1 MRVAGALGPKRTA
14 SLEDSL
20 WVSGSRS
27 LYLRLWAARP
37 EISPQATGLPCST
50 LAQRK
55 PKGLLEKGLGRVGG
69 GAPPLTVTRC
79 CFLPSLCSGDIN
91 RQQVRSSQQR
101 TWAPF
106 PPASPHPSL
115 SSLPQVPPSL
125 WVPASAKWS
134 WSLLGDPAETQERL
148 GPSLDPPV
156 TPSVLQA
163 RTQAWFKHT
172 QASRICQQG
181 ELPPW
186 FHGFISRR
194 DTEQLLQDKPL
205 GSFLIRFSESTVG
218 FVLSYRGRDRCRHFI
233 LDQLEDERYVIL
245 GEDSAHAELQGLL
258 QHYTIAPVTPY
269 YEFLTVPCTRVRTTR
284 PEHLLPPAV
293 CRHRWK
299 DPCFIPLLPA
309 KAGPAQRL
317 SSPMQEAAASA
328 DPYTQVSREP
338 VPTERPAPAQ
348 PPEIKYQQLMRF
360 HTYAEPHEGFLSPE
374 RRIYYEPDE
383 PIPFY
388 ATGRGSLVS
397 PDPENVYAEVEL
409 ACQALPEIL
418 KHLRADSWR
427 PSSAAGLREQG
438 SQAGSKR
445 KPDLAHC
452 DSPQAEFPS
461 TGAKTAAKYRG
472 RISIA
477 INKL

>member
-293 CRHRWK
+293 GDSPWPVNYHQNESA
-299 DPCFIPLLPA
+299 PA
-309 KAGPAQRL
+309 P
-317 SSPMQEAAASA
+317 P
-328 DPYTQVSREP
+328 
-338 VPTERPAPAQ
+338 RPAPAQ

-397 PDPENVYAEVEL
+397 PDPENVYAEI
-409 ACQALPEIL
+409 LPRVPQDMVSTL
-418 KHLRADSWR
+418 PPGLSRPPATPSPGNRRLRRSKSGQGSRSKRLPATLTADGTLGKPTG
-427 PSSAAGLREQG
+427 PSSEVRATWE
-438 SQAGSKR
+438 
-445 KPDLAHC
+445 D
-452 DSPQAEFPS
+452 
-461 TGAKTAAKYRG
+461 
-472 RISIA
+472 
-477 INKL
+477 